1 MELRDL
7 RTFLAVARRLSFHRA
22 AVEVHAAQSTVS
34 ARIAALEDD
43 LGVRLFERLGRKVTL
58 TTAGERLRDYAAKLV
73 DLEGEARS
81 WVAGASEA
89 RGTLTV
95 RVPESLCAW
104 RMGGVIRS
112 FRQAFPL
119 VSLSFTACTHEGLE
133 KDLRQGVT
141 DLAFLMAEGVAAG
154 DLVVEALGVER
165 LVLVAAP
172 GHRLATAS
180 HVGPCDL
187 RGETLVLSR
196 ADCSYRRM
204 FEGLLDERGIA
215 RAAGVEFSSA
225 AALRGCVM
233 GGLGVSILPEL
244 AVRADVAAG
253 RLAVLPWNAAEGGE
267 LETAVL
273 MLRHKDKWLAPPLA
287 AFMHMAR
294 EGLMPGQA
302 ATIVAQ
308 REGAGESAGDSA
320 QEGAQ
325 EGAGKR
331 KGSGRACC

>member
-7 RTFLAVARRLSFHRA
+7 RTFLAVARLLSFHRA
-22 AVEVHAAQSTVS
+22 AEEVHAAQSTVS
-34 ARIAALEDD
+34 ARIAALEQD
-43 LGVRLFERLGRKVTL
+43 LGLRLFERLGRRVGL
-58 TTAGERLRDYAAKLV
+58 TTAGERLRDYAAKLL
-73 DLEGEARS
+73 DLEDEARA

-104 RMGGVIRS
+104 RMGAVIRS
-112 FRQAFPL
+112 FRERFPH
-119 VSLSFTACTHEGLE
+119 VALSFTACTLEGLE

-141 DLAFLMAEGVAAG
+141 DLAFLMAEGVRAG

-172 GHRLATAS
+172 GHRLAGLKC
-180 HVGPCDL
+180 VGPDDL
-187 RGETLVLSR
+187 RGETLVLSK
-196 ADCSYRRM
+196 ADCSYRKM
-204 FEGLLDERGIA
+204 FEGLLDERGVT

-233 GGLGVSILPEL
+233 GGVGLSLLPEL

-253 RLAVLPWNAAEGGE
+253 KLAVLPWAEGE

-273 MLRHKDKWLAPPLA
+273 MLRHRDKWLSPPLC
-287 AFMHMAR
+287 AFMDMVR
-294 EGLMPGQA
+294 QGLM
-302 ATIVAQ
+302 
-308 REGAGESAGDSA
+308 EGAAPA
-320 QEGAQ
+320 
-325 EGAGKR
+325 R
-331 KGSGRACC
+331 KAAVLPGIAEPHAPDTGGPGRCC